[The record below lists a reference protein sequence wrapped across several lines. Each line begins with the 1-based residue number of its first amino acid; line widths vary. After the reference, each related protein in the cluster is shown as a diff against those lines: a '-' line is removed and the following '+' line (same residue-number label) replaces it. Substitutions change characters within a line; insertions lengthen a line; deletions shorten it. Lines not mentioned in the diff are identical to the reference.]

1 MAVRHEQRASRLSP
15 LASDN
20 GVVIFCSL
28 GDVSASVLQAVSL
41 AAIGGLVQE
50 LLDGHQLQTQQAV

>member
-1 MAVRHEQRASRLSP
+1 MAVRHEERAPRLSH
-15 LASDN
+15 LAPDN

-41 AAIGGLVQE
+41 AAIGGVVQE
-50 LLDGHQLQTQQAV
+50 LLDSHQLQPQQAV